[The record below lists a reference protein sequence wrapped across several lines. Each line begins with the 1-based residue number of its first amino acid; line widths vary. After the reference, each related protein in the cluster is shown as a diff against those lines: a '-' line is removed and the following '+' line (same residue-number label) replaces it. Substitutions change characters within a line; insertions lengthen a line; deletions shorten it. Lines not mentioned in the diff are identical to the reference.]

1 MSTYRIDRSTP
12 LAQVAGGPYIVT
24 ADGHPVTRTIQNDKP
39 RKHLAYTTPGLAER
53 GANAVRRHFPKANV
67 QVLYLVRANPTPP
80 VTTDRAPGWTELQ
93 AMARS
98 ALATA
103 DDRPIEVSSYFVGR
117 AQVLAT
123 LAVAAAVREADPHS
137 GLQRICDMLNELRT
151 TV

>member
-12 LAQVAGGPYIVT
+12 LAQVAGGPYVVT
-24 ADGHPVTRTIQNDKP
+24 VDGHPVTRTTQNDKP
-39 RKHLAYTTPGLAER
+39 RQHLAYATPGLAKR
-53 GANAVRRHFPKANV
+53 GLRAAQDRFPRAT
-67 QVLYLVRANPTPP
+67 LIYLVRANPTPP

-98 ALATA
+98 ALANA

-123 LAVAAAVREADPHS
+123 LAVAAAIRESAPDLR
-137 GLQRICDMLNELRT
+137 GVEAMLNELRT